1 MLLLSHGRNCFFIS
15 YLVYV
20 YIFCRLS
27 SGSGISMRTTITRA
41 KKIRGAVQLPGDK
54 SISHRLGML
63 GGIAEGKTIIDNF
76 ATSQDCHSTLSC
88 LRLLGTPIEIMH
100 GTQISIRGK
109 GLEGLT
115 ASKEVLDAGNS
126 GSTIRMLSG
135 ILSGQS
141 FVTRISGDDSL
152 CQRPMKRIITPLT
165 QMGAK
170 IHARKGNFPPLSI
183 EGGALQAIQY
193 SLPVASAQLKSA
205 ILLAGLFAEGE
216 TEVIEPSP
224 TRNHTEVALKEF
236 GVEVNIRENRI
247 ALRGRQRIHAI
258 HTEVPGDISSAAF
271 FIAAA
276 TLLPDSEI
284 ILQGVGLNPGRR
296 AIVDLLQK
304 MGASIETLDQL
315 QRGGEPAGDL
325 RIRSATL
332 KGGKISGEQIPQ
344 VIDEIPI
351 LAVLA
356 TQTHEGLEIR
366 DAEELRVKES
376 DRIKSLVE
384 NLRAM
389 GATVEE
395 FEDGMFVAGRQSL
408 RGSLINSYGD
418 HRIAMAFAIA
428 GLLAQGETVI
438 EGGECAAVSFP
449 EFFETLSRLTVR

>member
-20 YIFCRLS
+20 YIFCWSS

>member
-1 MLLLSHGRNCFFIS
+1 
-15 YLVYV
+15 
-20 YIFCRLS
+20 
-27 SGSGISMRTTITRA
+27 
-41 KKIRGAVQLPGDK
+41 
-54 SISHRLGML
+54 
-63 GGIAEGKTIIDNF
+63 
-76 ATSQDCHSTLSC
+76 
-88 LRLLGTPIEIMH
+88 
-100 GTQISIRGK
+100 
-109 GLEGLT
+109 
-115 ASKEVLDAGNS
+115 
-126 GSTIRMLSG
+126 
-135 ILSGQS
+135 
-141 FVTRISGDDSL
+141 
-152 CQRPMKRIITPLT
+152 
-165 QMGAK
+165 
-170 IHARKGNFPPLSI
+170 
-183 EGGALQAIQY
+183 
-193 SLPVASAQLKSA
+193 
-205 ILLAGLFAEGE
+205 
-216 TEVIEPSP
+216 
-224 TRNHTEVALKEF
+224 
-236 GVEVNIRENRI
+236 
-247 ALRGRQRIHAI
+247 
-258 HTEVPGDISSAAF
+258 
-271 FIAAA
+271 
-276 TLLPDSEI
+276 
-284 ILQGVGLNPGRR
+284 
-296 AIVDLLQK
+296 

>member
-1 MLLLSHGRNCFFIS
+1 
-15 YLVYV
+15 
-20 YIFCRLS
+20 
-27 SGSGISMRTTITRA
+27 MRTTITRA
-41 KKIRGAVQLPGDK
+41 KKIRGEVQLPGDK
-54 SISHRLGML
+54 SISHRLALL
-63 GGIAEGKTIIDNF
+63 GAVAEGKTIINNF
-76 ATSQDCHSTLSC
+76 ATSQDCQSTLSC
-88 LRLLGTPIEIMH
+88 LRLLGIPIEITH
-100 GTQISIRGK
+100 ETGVSIGGK

-115 ASKEVLDAGNS
+115 ASKEALDAGNS

-152 CQRPMKRIITPLT
+152 CRRPMKRIITPLT

-170 IHARKGNFPPLSI
+170 IHAREANFPPLSI
-183 EGGALQAIQY
+183 KGGPLQAIQY
-193 SLPVASAQLKSA
+193 TLPVASAQVKSA

-216 TEVIEPSP
+216 TELIEPCA
-224 TRNHTEVALKEF
+224 TRNHTELALKEF
-236 GVEVNIRENRI
+236 GGEVNVHANVIS
-247 ALRGRQRIHAI
+247 LKGRQRIHGI

-271 FIAAA
+271 FIVAA
-276 TLLPDSEI
+276 TLLSHSEI

-296 AIVDLLQK
+296 TIVDLLQK
-304 MGASIETLDQL
+304 MGASIETLEQWH
-315 QRGGEPAGDL
+315 RAGEPVGDL
-325 RIRSATL
+325 RIRSAAL

-366 DAEELRVKES
+366 DAEELRIKES

-384 NLRAM
+384 NLRAL

-395 FEDGMFVAGRQSL
+395 FKDGMFVAGRQSL
-408 RGSLINSYGD
+408 QGSLINSYGD

-438 EGGECAAVSFP
+438 EGSECAAVSFP
-449 EFFETLSRLTVR
+449 NFFEMLSQLTVW